1 MAFVNYRNIMQMT
14 NLQLELLKT
23 FSYDLSEG
31 QISEIKEMLTQYFA
45 GKVTVEM
52 DKFWD
57 AESWSDET
65 IEKLSVEH
73 LRTEYR

>member
-1 MAFVNYRNIMQMT
+1 MADVKRNMQMT

-23 FSYDLSEG
+23 FSYDLSDA
-31 QISEIKEMLTQYFA
+31 QLSEIKELLADYFA

-52 DKFWD
+52 DKFWEEND
-57 AESWSDET
+57 WSDEK
-65 IEKLSVEH
+65 IEQLANEH